1 MSWHCP
7 LMSLFQDCLM
17 VAWRR
22 DLPSSSWTIL
32 CGMSGMTY
40 SLSSDAFTALLLKDF
55 ADPRVHVC
63 VVRSHLRW
71 NGGGLAWV
79 GCSQA
84 GGVGGSFWWHSNK
97 NSVIKLLQQLTV
109 STRTGAS
116 VAQPWHAVSWG
127 SLLLR
132 ELVFVGCD
140 LTHHPWTG
148 RFCSAT
154 AGWTPPVICGICS
167 I

>member
-1 MSWHCP
+1 MAHECLEAALRCDQACVIGVDTDP
-7 LMSLFQDCLM
+7 LALATLAHNWKQAFGNRARTLLQRDVMTLSFDELVPRLPDGSLAKRPAF
-17 VAWRR
+17 V
-22 DLPSSSWTIL
+22 IL
-32 CGMSGMTY
+32 NDPLWDVRHDY

-116 VAQPWHAVSWG
+116 VAQP
-127 SLLLR
+127 
-132 ELVFVGCD
+132 
-140 LTHHPWTG
+140 
-148 RFCSAT
+148 
-154 AGWTPPVICGICS
+154 
-167 I
+167 